1 MLNFSRIDSEFQM
14 RYRGEDIRTVPC
26 FIADFGRVV
35 PRTLLKCINFLLK
48 DIEMLYEVT
57 QPGLT
62 SNLPELGWI
71 RTWYLPATAF
81 DAG

>member
-1 MLNFSRIDSEFQM
+1 MTQCDEDLDSEFQM

-26 FIADFGRVV
+26 FIADFGSG
-35 PRTLLKCINFLLK
+35 TQLKFINFLLK
-48 DIEMLYEVT
+48 DIELLYEVT